1 MLTGMTQAQLEEAL
15 GQVEAASLLGLELL
29 RQLQPASPGWF
40 PAETNPRALAEATVE
55 FIEYT
60 QACADLAN
68 RLACVGPTAL
78 TGTPIAEFP
87 L

>member
-1 MLTGMTQAQLEEAL
+1 MLTGMTQTQLEEAL

-29 RQLQPASPGWF
+29 RQLQPGSPGWF
-40 PAETNPRALAEATVE
+40 PAQVESAQLAEATVE

-78 TGTPIAEFP
+78 TGAAIAEFP